1 MEIGGTESEITNG
14 GTPVQSLDNEWNSKL
29 CRWYKKI

>member
-14 GTPVQSLDNEWNSKL
+14 GTPVQSLDNDGTVNFVMVQ
-29 CRWYKKI
+29 KI